1 MTARFDAFQK
11 EAAKLSA
18 ESKIAPLPAA
28 PTNAGQESSDAMKA
42 LEDKT
47 KQGFGKVRTD
57 FNEMQKIV
65 DEMKAQ

>member
-1 MTARFDAFQK
+1 
-11 EAAKLSA
+11 
-18 ESKIAPLPAA
+18 
-28 PTNAGQESSDAMKA
+28 MKA

-65 DEMKAQ
+65 DEMKAQQKTNFDKVEPMIKDSQARLETKLREELK